1 MRKIRMAAA
10 ALVASVVLAG
20 CLPNGMLD
28 PSYIVTL
35 WYPVEVPKANDYAI
49 VPGERIGLFYVG
61 MTIKNLKGLLGEPD
75 LRYESMHGM
84 GFYYEW
90 SGLSKEFKLSG
101 SLYPVLRA
109 MAVSSL
115 EEARVYS
122 VIIFGISESAE
133 FKSGDPRAVA
143 LHGEVA
149 RYRTADGFGVDSPL
163 ADVVRA
169 YGPIFGP
176 VYKKRVGVFHRI
188 GDRQLS
194 FGFPSQS
201 ADSVVDAVG
210 VSNQA
215 VLRYLID
222 QMR

>member
-1 MRKIRMAAA
+1 MGKIRMAAA

-28 PSYIVTL
+28 PSQIVTL

-49 VPGERIGLFYVG
+49 VPGERIGIFYVG
-61 MTIKNLKGLLGEPD
+61 MTIKDLKGLLGEPD
-75 LRYESMHGM
+75 SIDDITMYGV
-84 GFYYEW
+84 GFVYEW
-90 SGLSKEFKLSG
+90 RGLSKEFKLSG
-101 SLYPVLRA
+101 YPVFRVY
-109 MAVSSL
+109 AVSSL

-122 VIIFGISESAE
+122 VAIFGIRESAE

-201 ADSVVDAVG
+201 ADSVANAVN

-215 VLRYLID
+215 VLRYLLD
-222 QMR
+222 QPR